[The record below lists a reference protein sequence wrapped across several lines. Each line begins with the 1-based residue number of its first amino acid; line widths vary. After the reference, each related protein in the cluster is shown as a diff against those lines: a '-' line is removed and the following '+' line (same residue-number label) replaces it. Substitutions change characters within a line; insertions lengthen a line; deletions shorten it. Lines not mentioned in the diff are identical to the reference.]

1 MGGRWI
7 NQMVLGHLALWEEC
21 TLYTNEA
28 LKDLST
34 ILEYKKNVISI
45 ILRWAFLS
53 ITHNPRADIKIT
65 FMCGKYQSQR
75 QIYKY
80 EIERKYLQTSI
91 TKDNNP

>member
-7 NQMVLGHLALWEEC
+7 NQMVLGHLALWKER

-53 ITHNPRADIKIT
+53 ITHNPGADIKIT
-65 FMCGKYQSQR
+65 FMCGKYQSQS

-80 EIERKYLQTSI
+80 EIERKYLQTNI